1 MPEPTPLELQQV
13 RQQLLA
19 EFAAHLPLGQ
29 TGSAEQRETDFLSR
43 SLAAFAIRHLA
54 GCSTEEAA
62 AAVVDGSGD
71 AGIDAVFHSPN
82 TDTLWVVQS
91 KFMRSG
97 RGEPDLG
104 SVAKFKTGVEHLLSQ
119 EFDAFAGNAAWN
131 AVIPALQALFRRGP
145 LQVRGVL
152 VYSGVNVVSED
163 RRRMFDAVKRRFPVR
178 DYVDFVCCS
187 LTTVHD
193 WVTGADQRPGVAEA
207 EIVVLDAGWVQE
219 PYETVYGRVA
229 VADMVSLYREHGSRM
244 VAANI
249 RAYKGNTAVNQRI
262 VDTFRAEPHHFFYLN
277 NGLTAYCDHLQ
288 VIPADIGNPRRKT
301 VRVRGFSIVNGA
313 QTLGSVARA
322 AAAAGEAEDGYVLLK
337 IVSLARCVDDVDFAR
352 RITQSTNFQNQIAP
366 RDFVALDDQ
375 QERIASHLR
384 LEGVGYHYKD
394 DADQTTEDASNF
406 TVQEAVLA
414 LASLEWDGT
423 GEQDLCAK
431 ATGDPAALYSTEAVY
446 APPHASRYQRLFRP
460 DRSARTVWR
469 AVQTRRVVVRQM
481 KAEGR
486 AAAAGPRKT
495 FFENARAVVL
505 AVIFVRMRPEQSEQ
519 LSLTADQ
526 LTAITGESIRT
537 AEALWSAC
545 EDLGLVSRGVTDGV
559 EAYVTPRHFRAV
571 FSDPAD
577 CRRLREATLARLARA

>member
-13 RQQLLA
+13 RQRLLD
-19 EFAAHLPLGQ
+19 EFRAHLPLGR
-29 TGSAEQRETDFLSR
+29 TGSPEQRETDFLSR
-43 SLAAFAIRHLA
+43 SLAAFCIRNLA

-71 AGIDAVFHSPN
+71 AGIDAVFHAPN

-104 SVAKFKTGVEHLLSQ
+104 SVAKFKAGMEHLLNQ
-119 EFDAFAGNAAWN
+119 EFNAFAANAGWA
-131 AVIPALQALFRRGP
+131 AIIPTLQALFRRGP

-163 RRRMFDAVKRRFPVR
+163 RLRMFDAVKRRFPLR

-229 VADMVSLYREHGSRM
+229 VADVVNLYREHGARM

-249 RAYKGNTAVNQRI
+249 RAYKGSTAVNQRI
-262 VDTFRAEPHHFFYLN
+262 VDTFRHEPHHFFYLN
-277 NGLTAYCDHLQ
+277 NGLTAYCDDLQ
-288 VIPADIGNPRRKT
+288 VIPADIGNPGRKT

-322 AAAAGEAEDGYVLLK
+322 APEAAEDGYVFLK
-337 IVSLARCVDDVDFAR
+337 IVSLARCVDDADFAR

-375 QERIASHLR
+375 QARIASHLL

-394 DADQTTEDASNF
+394 DADQTTTDASNF

-423 GEQDLCAK
+423 EQDLCAK
-431 ATGDPAALYSTEAVY
+431 ATGDANALYSMEPIY
-446 APPHASRYQRLFRP
+446 PPPYTSRYQRLFRP

-469 AVQTRRVVVRQM
+469 AVQTRRVVVQQLR
-481 KAEGR
+481 AEGR

-505 AVIFVRMRPEQSEQ
+505 AVIFVRMRPENSDQ
-519 LSLTADQ
+519 LSLTADE
-526 LTAITGESIRT
+526 LTAVNAETIRA

-545 EDLGLVSRGVTDGV
+545 EDLGLVSRDVAEGV
-559 EAYVTPRHFRAV
+559 EAYVTPRHFRTV

-577 CRRLREATLARLARA
+577 CRRLREATLARLART

>member
-1 MPEPTPLELQQV
+1 MPEPTPLELLQV

-19 EFAAHLPLGQ
+19 EFAAHLPQGQ

-54 GCSTEEAA
+54 GCTTEEAA

-91 KFMRSG
+91 KFMRNG

-229 VADMVSLYREHGSRM
+229 VADMVNLYREHGSRM
-244 VAANI
+244 VATNI
-249 RAYKGNTAVNQRI
+249 RGYKGNTAVNQRI
-262 VDTFRAEPHHFFYLN
+262 VDTFREEPHHFFYLN
-277 NGLTAYCDHLQ
+277 NGLTAYCDDLQ
-288 VIPADIGNPRRKT
+288 VIPADIGNPGRKT

-313 QTLGSVARA
+313 QTLGSVAKA
-322 AAAAGEAEDGYVLLK
+322 AAEAEDGGYVFLK
-337 IVSLARCVDDVDFAR
+337 IVSLARCVDDADFAR

-375 QERIASHLR
+375 QARIASHLQ

-394 DADQTTEDASNF
+394 DADQTTTDASNF

-423 GEQDLCAK
+423 TEQDLCAK
-431 ATGDPAALYSTEAVY
+431 ATGDPSALYSTEAVY
-446 APPHASRYQRLFRP
+446 APPHASRYHRLFRP

-469 AVQTRRVVVRQM
+469 AVQTRRAVVQQM

-505 AVIFVRMRPEQSEQ
+505 AVIFVRMRPENSEQ
-519 LSLTADQ
+519 LSLTSDQ
-526 LTAITGESIRT
+526 LTAITAETIRT
-537 AEALWSAC
+537 AETLWSAC
-545 EDLGLVSRGVTDGV
+545 EDLGLVSRDVARGV
-559 EAYVTPRHFRAV
+559 EAYVTPRHFRTV

>member
-1 MPEPTPLELQQV
+1 MPEPTPLELQQL
-13 RQQLLA
+13 RQRLLD
-19 EFAAHLPLGQ
+19 EFTAHLPLGAV
-29 TGSAEQRETDFLSR
+29 GPAEQRETDFLSR
-43 SLAAFAIRHLA
+43 ALAAFCVQSLT

-71 AGIDAVFHSPN
+71 AGIDAVFHSPH

-91 KFMRSG
+91 KFMRTG

-104 SVAKFKTGVEHLLSQ
+104 SVAKFRTGVEHLLNQ

-131 AVIPALQALFRRGP
+131 AVIPSLQALFRQGP
-145 LQVRGVL
+145 LQVRAVL

-163 RRRMFDAVKRRFPVR
+163 RLRMFDAVKRRFPQR

-207 EIVVLDAGWVQE
+207 EIVVLDAGWVHD

-229 VADMVSLYREHGSRM
+229 VADMVNLYREHGARM

-262 VDTFRAEPHHFFYLN
+262 VDSIRHEPHHFFYLN
-277 NGLTAYCDHLQ
+277 NGLTAFCDDLQ
-288 VIPADIGNPRRKT
+288 VIPADIGNPSRKT

-322 AAAAGEAEDGYVLLK
+322 ATEEPDRGFVFLK
-337 IVSLARCVDDVDFAR
+337 IVSLARCVDDADFAR

-375 QERIASHLR
+375 QARIAAHLR
-384 LEGVGYHYKD
+384 LEGIGYHYKD
-394 DADQTTEDASNF
+394 DADETASDSFNF
-406 TVQEAVLA
+406 TVQEAALA

-423 GEQDLCAK
+423 EQDLCAK
-431 ATGDPAALYSTEAVY
+431 ATGDANALYSMEAIY
-446 APPHASRYQRLFRP
+446 PPPYTSRYQRLFRP

-469 AVQTRRVVVRQM
+469 AVQARRAVVRQM
-481 KAEGR
+481 RAEGR
-486 AAAAGPRKT
+486 AAAAGPRRT

-505 AVIFVRMRPEQSEQ
+505 AVIFVRIRPEHSDQ
-519 LSLTADQ
+519 LSLTADE
-526 LTAITGESIRT
+526 LTALAAETIRA

-545 EDLGLVSRGVTDGV
+545 EDLGLVSRDTADGV
-559 EAYVTPRHFRAV
+559 EAYVTPRHFRSV